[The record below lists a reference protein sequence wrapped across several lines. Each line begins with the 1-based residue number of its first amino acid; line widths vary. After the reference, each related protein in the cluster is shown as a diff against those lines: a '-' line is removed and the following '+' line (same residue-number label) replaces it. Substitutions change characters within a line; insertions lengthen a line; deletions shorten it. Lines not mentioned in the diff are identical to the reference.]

1 MLQGC
6 QLLQLSRGKG
16 THMKLLKVRHCTQVI
31 TPRNQQV
38 LDLAAML
45 SIGIEYLCSA
55 DQYIYLESLSTSSIQ
70 MAISSQLDV
79 HANDVVISSE
89 VFTEILIDVA
99 SGTRINDALFKQS
112 ILISY

>member
-1 MLQGC
+1 MEII
-6 QLLQLSRGKG
+6 
-16 THMKLLKVRHCTQVI
+16 KVRRCNQVI
-31 TPRNQQV
+31 TPRNQEI

-70 MAISSQLDV
+70 MAISSQPDV
-79 HANDVVISSE
+79 DENDVVISSE

-99 SGTRINDALFKQS
+99 SGIPVNAAMLKHN
-112 ILISY
+112 ILVRY